1 MKISSNIDRRHFVK
15 LGTLAATATL
25 LPGFSSAAETAAPV
39 YTLPPLPFP
48 FDALE
53 PHIDAKTMEIHHG
66 KHHQAYIT
74 NLNAAIAPGSD
85 LAKKPLPSLLAD
97 LSSVSD
103 EAKRTTIRN
112 NGGGHWNHDFFWKSL
127 TPADKSGKPSAELAK
142 AIDADFG
149 SYDEFKKAFANS
161 ATKNFGSGWTWL
173 ISQNGKLKITNTPNQ
188 DNPLMAGVVKENGT
202 PLLGLDTWEH
212 AYYLHYQNR
221 RPDYITAFWNV
232 VNWQA
237 VSERLKA

>member
-25 LPGFSSAAETAAPV
+25 LPVAGNAEEAAAPAFS
-39 YTLPPLPFP
+39 LPPLPFP
-48 FDALE
+48 FGALE

-66 KHHQAYIT
+66 KHHQAYVT
-74 NLNAAIAPGSD
+74 NLNGAVAGSD
-85 LAKKPLPSLLAD
+85 LAKIPLPKLIAD
-97 LSSVSD
+97 LSSISD

-127 TPADKSGKPSAELAK
+127 SPADKSDKPSAELAK

-149 SYDEFKKAFANS
+149 SFDEFKKAFAAS

-173 ISQNGKLKITNTPNQ
+173 IIQNGKLKITNTPNQ
-188 DNPLMAGVVKENGT
+188 DNPLMTGVVKENGT

-221 RPDYITAFWNV
+221 RPDYIAAFWNV

-237 VSERLKA
+237 VSDRLKA